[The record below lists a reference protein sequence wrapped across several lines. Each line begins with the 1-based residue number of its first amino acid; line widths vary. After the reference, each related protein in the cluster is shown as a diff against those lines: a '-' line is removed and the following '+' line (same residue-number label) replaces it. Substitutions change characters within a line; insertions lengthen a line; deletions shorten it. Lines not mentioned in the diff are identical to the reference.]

1 MKFISENLTGTKVT
15 VEISDDSTIDQAL
28 DAFMDFLRAAGYVID
43 YNKTLVLEDYD
54 DCHNSKIFS

>member
-1 MKFISENLTGTKVT
+1 MKFISENLAGTKVT

-54 DCHNSKIFS
+54 D